1 MLDHV
6 RCLGVSVNGQIRGGL
21 RGPPRST
28 PRMLG
33 DICAAPFTYL
43 DIFKTYSIFLDIGV
57 IHLLYVFV
65 HWSLESQS

>member
-43 DIFKTYSIFLDIGV
+43 DIFKVRHFPCVSICV
-57 IHLLYVFV
+57 IL
-65 HWSLESQS
+65 SSIQADK